1 MHVFYSQIS
10 VDISYL
16 PAINGYHKEINDIND
31 IEPSLN
37 GHNKHNDFD
46 NDSLNES
53 AVSPEPE
60 YCVNV
65 AKLV

>member
-1 MHVFYSQIS
+1 
-10 VDISYL
+10 L